1 MKEIIFDIGGVLLN
15 WNPDVFLK
23 KYFAGNEER
32 LKKIVFLSDEWK
44 MLDLGNANVNEVRAL
59 ILKHHPNDIKAINF
73 IFDHFEEEM
82 LQPIDDTVK
91 AVKALK
97 KAGYKLYILS
107 NIHQDLF
114 HKRAH
119 DYHEIFSLFSGAVL
133 SGEEHCLK
141 PDPAIYHILFKC
153 YNLTPS
159 NCLFID
165 DSPANIE
172 TARKL
177 GMEGIVRKEQQNLIA
192 VLKTMGI
199 HL

>member
-32 LKKIVFLSDEWK
+32 LKKTVFLSDEWK

-59 ILKHHPNDIKAINF
+59 VLKHHPNDIKAINF

-141 PDPAIYHILFKC
+141 PDPAIYHILFKR

>member
-1 MKEIIFDIGGVLLN
+1 MKDIIFDIGGVLLN
-15 WNPDVFLK
+15 WNPDIFLS
-23 KYFAGNEER
+23 KYFPNDWER
-32 LKKIVFLSDEWK
+32 LKKIVFLSEEWK
-44 MLDLGNANVNEVRAL
+44 KLDLGSANVNEVRTL
-59 ILKHHPNDIKAINF
+59 ILKHHPSDIQAINF

-82 LQPIDDTVK
+82 LQPIDDTIA

-97 KAGYKLYILS
+97 NADYKLYILS
-107 NIHQDLF
+107 NIHQDLY

-119 DYHEIFSLFSGAVL
+119 DHQEIFSLFEGAVL

-141 PDPAIYHILFKC
+141 PDPKIYHILFKRF
-153 YNLTPS
+153 NLNPS

-172 TARKL
+172 TARQL
-177 GMEGIVRKEQQNLIA
+177 GMEGIVRKKNQNLIA
-192 VLKTMGI
+192 ELKTMGI

>member
-91 AVKALK
+91 AIKALK
-97 KAGYKLYILS
+97 KAGYKFYILS

-114 HKRAH
+114 HKRTH

-141 PDPAIYHILFKC
+141 PDPAIYHILFKR

-199 HL
+199 FL

>member
-23 KYFAGNEER
+23 KYFAGNEVR

-91 AVKALK
+91 AIKALK

-107 NIHQDLF
+107 NIHQDLY

-119 DYHEIFSLFSGAVL
+119 DHQEIFSLFEGAVL

-141 PDPAIYHILFKC
+141 PNPKIYHILFKRF
-153 YNLTPS
+153 NLNPS

-192 VLKTMGI
+192 VFKTMGI
-199 HL
+199 FL

>member
-59 ILKHHPNDIKAINF
+59 VLKHHPNDIKAINF

-141 PDPAIYHILFKC
+141 PDPAIYHILFKR

-177 GMEGIVRKEQQNLIA
+177 GMEGILRKEQQNLIA